1 MRVVRSYLTP
11 PSTHHRILTTLTPD
25 PQATVP
31 LKETA
36 FDTIITLIPKML
48 KDDEAG
54 PSFYIVD
61 DKWEEEHEYD
71 ETPF

>member
-1 MRVVRSYLTP
+1 
-11 PSTHHRILTTLTPD
+11 LTPD